1 MFLCRV
7 TQYKRNEYIY
17 LSNSPEAI
25 FLGEK
30 QVGDCSIASFYKKET
45 DLIVGD
51 DSRKRKNGPMESAAK
66 VLERSMACN
75 QSDCKLS
82 ANEIA
87 SF

>member
-30 QVGDCSIASFYKKET
+30 QVADCSIASFYKKET

-51 DSRKRKNGPMESAAK
+51 DSRKRKNDGERCESARMIHGVQPIRLRAFG
-66 VLERSMACN
+66 
-75 QSDCKLS
+75 Q
-82 ANEIA
+82 
-87 SF
+87 

>member
-17 LSNSPEAI
+17 IYLSSSPESI
-25 FLGEK
+25 FLREK

-51 DSRKRKNGPMESAAK
+51 DSRKRKNDGERCESARMIHGVQPIRLRAFG
-66 VLERSMACN
+66 
-75 QSDCKLS
+75 Q
-82 ANEIA
+82 
-87 SF
+87 